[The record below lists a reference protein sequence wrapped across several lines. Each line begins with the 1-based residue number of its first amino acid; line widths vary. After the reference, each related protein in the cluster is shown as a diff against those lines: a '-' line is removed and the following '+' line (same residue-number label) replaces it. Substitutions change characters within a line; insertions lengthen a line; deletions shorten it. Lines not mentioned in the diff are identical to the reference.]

1 MKKWRLFPRS
11 LRQLV
16 LMAFLL
22 VLLPLLVL
30 AWQAWESLSAL
41 SERAADTNRTTLT
54 DVRRSEAMAR
64 TALELERS
72 YRQYCV
78 LDDPMLANLYQ
89 TQRTKYAQMLDAQ
102 SSVLPDSRI
111 ATTLHNALGQLVKI
125 SCDNS
130 NPVKAA
136 SDALE
141 AFSTANA
148 QLVQSTREV
157 VFSRGLQL
165 QREIAERGQYFGWQ
179 ALILFLLSLGLV
191 LLFTRM
197 IIGPVKA
204 VERMINRLGE
214 GRQLSHN
221 LAYKGPRELRSLGQ
235 RILWLSERLAWL
247 ESQRHEFL
255 RHISHEL
262 KTPLA
267 SMREGTALLADEVV
281 GTLTPDQQEVVSILD
296 QSSRHLQRLIEQLL
310 DYNRKLS
317 EAPVAMGE
325 VQLEPLINGIVS
337 SHSLT
342 ARAKMMQTEVTL
354 PIAACRADATLL
366 ARAIDNLYSN
376 AIHYGG
382 ESGTIW
388 IRSRQQGRK
397 VLIEVAN
404 TGSTIPEGERKMIF
418 EPFFQGNQQRK
429 GAVKGSGLGLSIAR
443 DCIHRLQGD
452 LQLVNSEAE
461 EVCFRI
467 ELNAIVGNAQ

>member
-1 MKKWRLFPRS
+1 
-11 LRQLV
+11 
-16 LMAFLL
+16 
-22 VLLPLLVL
+22 
-30 AWQAWESLSAL
+30 
-41 SERAADTNRTTLT
+41 
-54 DVRRSEAMAR
+54 
-64 TALELERS
+64 
-72 YRQYCV
+72 
-78 LDDPMLANLYQ
+78 
-89 TQRTKYAQMLDAQ
+89 
-102 SSVLPDSRI
+102 
-111 ATTLHNALGQLVKI
+111 
-125 SCDNS
+125 
-130 NPVKAA
+130 
-136 SDALE
+136 
-141 AFSTANA
+141 
-148 QLVQSTREV
+148 
-157 VFSRGLQL
+157 
-165 QREIAERGQYFGWQ
+165 
-179 ALILFLLSLGLV
+179 
-191 LLFTRM
+191 
-197 IIGPVKA
+197 
-204 VERMINRLGE
+204 
-214 GRQLSHN
+214 
-221 LAYKGPRELRSLGQ
+221 
-235 RILWLSERLAWL
+235 
-247 ESQRHEFL
+247 
-255 RHISHEL
+255 
-262 KTPLA
+262 
-267 SMREGTALLADEVV
+267 MREGTALLADEVV